1 MFVAYT
7 EYSRIGSVAQ
17 LIAIWGHVSFSS
29 INWLNY
35 AVPDY
40 EISIAL

>member
-7 EYSRIGSVAQ
+7 LY
-17 LIAIWGHVSFSS
+17 IAIWGHVSISS
-29 INWLNY
+29 TNWLNY